1 MGKQENE
8 TQRGSDKMRELPKD
22 LMVELH
28 DFTLKELR
36 TKLEE
41 LPAEYDEATL
51 RCLSNRCTI
60 TGFELDSCPE
70 WVVWFHTDTC
80 KNWKEYKHYKGGI
93 SK

>member
-1 MGKQENE
+1 MKLKE
-8 TQRGSDKMRELPKD
+8 GSDKMRKLPKD

-41 LPAEYDEATL
+41 LPSEYDEATL

-60 TGFELDSCPE
+60 TGFELDIGPE
-70 WVVWFHTDTC
+70 WVLWFHTDLD
-80 KNWKEYKHYKGGI
+80 KVED
-93 SK
+93 

>member
-1 MGKQENE
+1 
-8 TQRGSDKMRELPKD
+8 MRKLPKD

-41 LPAEYDEATL
+41 LPTEYDEATL

-60 TGFELDSCPE
+60 TGFELDIGPE
-70 WVVWFHTDTC
+70 WVLWFHTDLD
-80 KNWKEYKHYKGGI
+80 KVED
-93 SK
+93 